1 MGKKAIVV
9 GATGLIGSQL
19 VEILLATDTYDEV
32 LILVRK
38 KLDTTHPK
46 LTQLAIDFNQIENH
60 SASITGDAVFSCLG
74 TTKAKTPDRNLYYK
88 IDHDYPLRLAKMA
101 LANEVK
107 QFHLVSS
114 IGANPNSRTFY
125 IRLKGETE
133 RDISALNFYS
143 SFMYEP
149 SMLTGR
155 EYETRFGEVFFEE
168 LFNVLNHLL
177 IGSWKKYRSVSS
189 ATVAR
194 TMYELSLKDEPGKWI
209 VQFEGGIAV
218 KKARPVQ

>member
-1 MGKKAIVV
+1 MGKKAIVA
-9 GATGLIGSQL
+9 GATGLIGGHL
-19 VEILLATDTYDEV
+19 LEILLEADTYDEV

-38 KLDTTHPK
+38 IIDFSHPK
-46 LTQLAIDFNQIENH
+46 LTQLVIDFDQIESH
-60 SASITGDAVFSCLG
+60 SAAITGDAVFSCLG
-74 TTKAKTPDRNLYYK
+74 TTKNKTPDRNTYYR

-101 LANEVK
+101 QANGVK

-114 IGANPNSRTFY
+114 IGANPNSGTFY
-125 IRLKGETE
+125 IKLKGETE

-168 LFNVLNHLL
+168 LFKIANHLL
-177 IGSWKKYRSVSS
+177 IGRWKKYRSISG
-189 ATVAR
+189 AAVAR
-194 TMYELSLKDEPGKWI
+194 AMYEQSLKDEPGKWV
-209 VQFEGGIAV
+209 VQFESGIAV
-218 KKARPVQ
+218 KKIKS

>member
-1 MGKKAIVV
+1 MGKKAIVA
-9 GATGLIGSQL
+9 GASGLIGGHL
-19 VEILLATDTYDEV
+19 LEILLEADTYNEV

-38 KLDTTHPK
+38 KIDFTHPK
-46 LTQLAIDFNQIENH
+46 LTQLITDFDQIENH
-60 SASITGDAVFSCLG
+60 SPSITGDAVFSCLG
-74 TTKAKTPDRNLYYK
+74 TTRSKTPDRNEYYR

-101 LANEVK
+101 KANGVK

-114 IGANPNSRTFY
+114 IGANPNSGTFY

-155 EYETRFGEVFFEE
+155 EYETRYGEVFFEG
-168 LFNVLNHLL
+168 LFKVVNHLL
-177 IGSWKKYRSVSS
+177 IGNWKKYRSVSG
-189 ATVAR
+189 AAVAGA
-194 TMYELSLKDEPGKWI
+194 MYDQSLKDEPGQWI
-209 VQFEGGIAV
+209 VQFESGIAV
-218 KKARPVQ
+218 KKIKPL

>member
-1 MGKKAIVV
+1 MGKKAIVA

-19 VEILLATDTYDEV
+19 MDILLSSDIYDEV

-38 KLDTTHPK
+38 KLDITHPK
-46 LTQLAIDFNQIENH
+46 LTRLVVDFDQIENH
-60 SASITGDAVFSCLG
+60 SLSITGDAVFSCLG
-74 TTKAKTPDRNLYYK
+74 TTRKKTPDRNTYYK
-88 IDHDYPLRLAKMA
+88 IDHDYPLRLAK
-101 LANEVK
+101 LAKANGVK

-114 IGANPNSRTFY
+114 IGANPNSGTFY
-125 IRLKGETE
+125 IKLKGETE

-168 LFNVLNHLL
+168 LFKILNHLL
-177 IGSWKKYRSVSS
+177 IGKWKKYHSVSG
-189 ATVAR
+189 AAVAKA
-194 TMYELSLKDEPGKWI
+194 MYDQSLRDEPGKWI
-209 VQFEGGIAV
+209 VQFEEGIAV
-218 KKARPVQ
+218 KKIKS

>member
-1 MGKKAIVV
+1 MGKKAIVA

-19 VEILLATDTYDEV
+19 LEILLAADTYDGV

-38 KLDTTHPK
+38 KIDFTHPK
-46 LTQLAIDFNQIENH
+46 LTQLVIDFDQIESH

-74 TTKAKTPDRNLYYK
+74 TTKKITPDRNTYYK

-101 LANEVK
+101 KANGVK
-107 QFHLVSS
+107 QFHLVSA
-114 IGANPNSRTFY
+114 IGANPNSGTFY
-125 IRLKGETE
+125 IKLKGETE

-168 LFNVLNHLL
+168 LFKIANHLL
-177 IGSWKKYRSVSS
+177 IGRWKKYRSISGV
-189 ATVAR
+189 AVAR
-194 TMYELSLKDEPGKWI
+194 AMYEQSLKDEPGKWI
-209 VQFEGGIAV
+209 VQFESGIAV
-218 KKARPVQ
+218 KKIKPL

>member
-1 MGKKAIVV
+1 MGKKAVLV
-9 GATGLIGSQL
+9 GASGLIGGHL
-19 VEILLATDTYDEV
+19 LEILLDADTYDEV

-38 KLDTTHPK
+38 KIHFTHPK
-46 LTQLAIDFNQIENH
+46 LTQLVTDFDQMESH
-60 SASITGDAVFSCLG
+60 SSSITGDVVFSCLG
-74 TTKAKTPDRNLYYK
+74 TTRNKTPDRKLYYK
-88 IDHDYPLRLAKMA
+88 IDHDFPLRLAMMA
-101 LANEVK
+101 LGNGVK

-114 IGANPNSRTFY
+114 IGANPDSGTFY

-168 LFNVLNHLL
+168 LFKIVNHLL
-177 IGSWKKYRSVSS
+177 IGRWKKYRSISGE
-189 ATVAR
+189 AVAKA
-194 TMYELSLKDEPGKWI
+194 MYEQSLKDEPGKWVI
-209 VQFEGGIAV
+209 QFESGIPV
-218 KKARPVQ
+218 KKVKHQ

>member
-9 GATGLIGSQL
+9 GATGLIGGHL
-19 VEILLATDTYDEV
+19 LEILLEAETYDEV
-32 LILVRK
+32 LIFVRK
-38 KLDTTHPK
+38 KIDFTHPK
-46 LTQLAIDFNQIENH
+46 LTQLVIDFDQIESH

-74 TTKAKTPDRNLYYK
+74 TTRSQTPDRNTYYK

-101 LANEVK
+101 KANGIK
-107 QFHLVSS
+107 QFHLVSA
-114 IGANPNSRTFY
+114 IGANPNSGTFY
-125 IRLKGETE
+125 IKLKGETE

-168 LFNVLNHLL
+168 LFKIVNHLL
-177 IGSWKKYRSVSS
+177 IGRWKKYRSVSGE
-189 ATVAR
+189 AVAR
-194 TMYELSLKDEPGKWI
+194 AMYDQSLKEEPGKWI
-209 VQFEGGIAV
+209 VQFVNGIAV
-218 KKARPVQ
+218 KKIKP

>member
-9 GATGLIGSQL
+9 GASGLIGGHL
-19 VEILLATDTYDEV
+19 LDILIDADAYDEV

-38 KLDTTHPK
+38 QVDYPHKK
-46 LTQLAIDFNQIENH
+46 LTQLVIDFDQIENY
-60 SASITGDAVFSCLG
+60 SAYITGDAVFSCLG
-74 TTKAKTPDRNLYYK
+74 TTRNKTPNRKKYYK
-88 IDHDYPLRLAKMA
+88 IDHDYPLRLAQMA
-101 LANEVK
+101 KANGVK

-114 IGANPNSRTFY
+114 IGANPNSGTFY

-155 EYETRFGEVFFEE
+155 EYETRYGEVFFEE
-168 LFNVLNHLL
+168 LFKFVNLFL
-177 IGSWKKYRSVSS
+177 IGKLKKYRSVS
-189 ATVAR
+189 AEAVAKA
-194 TMYELSLKDEPGKWI
+194 MYEQSLKDEPGKWI
-209 VQFEGGIAV
+209 IQFEDGVAV
-218 KKARPVQ
+218 KKAKP

>member
-1 MGKKAIVV
+1 MGKKAIVA
-9 GATGLIGSQL
+9 GATGLIGGHL
-19 VEILLATDTYDEV
+19 LEILLEADIYDEV

-38 KLDTTHPK
+38 KIDFTHPK
-46 LTQLAIDFNQIENH
+46 LTQLVIDFDQIESH

-74 TTKAKTPDRNLYYK
+74 TTKSKTPDRKTYYR

-101 LANEVK
+101 KANGVK

-114 IGANPNSRTFY
+114 IGANPNSGTFY
-125 IRLKGETE
+125 IKLKGETE

-168 LFNVLNHLL
+168 LFKIVNHLL
-177 IGSWKKYRSVSS
+177 IGRWKKYRSVSG
-189 ATVAR
+189 AAVAR
-194 TMYELSLKDEPGKWI
+194 AMYEQSLKDEPGQWI
-209 VQFEGGIAV
+209 VQFESGIAV
-218 KKARPVQ
+218 KKIK

>member
-1 MGKKAIVV
+1 MGKKAIIA
-9 GATGLIGSQL
+9 GATGLIGGQL
-19 VEILLATDTYDEV
+19 LEILLQADTYSEV

-38 KLDTTHPK
+38 KLDITHPK
-46 LTQLAIDFNQIENH
+46 LTQLVFDFDQIENH

-74 TTKAKTPDRNLYYK
+74 TTRNKTPDRNVYYK
-88 IDHDYPLRLAKMA
+88 IDHDYPLRLAK
-101 LANEVK
+101 LSQANGIK

-114 IGANPNSRTFY
+114 IGANPRSGTFY

-155 EYETRFGEVFFEE
+155 EYETRYGEVFFEG
-168 LFNVLNHLL
+168 LFKIVNHLL
-177 IGSWKKYRSVSS
+177 IGKWKKYRSVSG
-189 ATVAR
+189 AAVAKA
-194 TMYELSLKDEPGKWI
+194 MYDQSLKDEPGKWI

-218 KKARPVQ
+218 KKIKS

>member
-19 VEILLATDTYDEV
+19 LEILLATNTFDEV

-38 KLDTTHPK
+38 KLDITHSK
-46 LTQLAIDFNQIENH
+46 LTILVIDFDQIEDYSH
-60 SASITGDAVFSCLG
+60 SITGDAIFSCLG
-74 TTKAKTPDRNLYYK
+74 TTKNQTPDRNTYYK

-101 LANEVK
+101 RANGVK

-114 IGANPNSRTFY
+114 IGANPNSGTFY
-125 IRLKGETE
+125 IKLKGETE

-155 EYETRFGEVFFEE
+155 EYETRYGEVFFEG
-168 LFNVLNHLL
+168 LFKIVNHLL
-177 IGSWKKYRSVSS
+177 IGKWKKYRSVSG
-189 ATVAR
+189 AAVAR
-194 TMYELSLKDEPGKWI
+194 AMYEQSLKDEPGKWI
-209 VQFEGGIAV
+209 IQFENGIPI
-218 KKARPVQ
+218 KKIKS